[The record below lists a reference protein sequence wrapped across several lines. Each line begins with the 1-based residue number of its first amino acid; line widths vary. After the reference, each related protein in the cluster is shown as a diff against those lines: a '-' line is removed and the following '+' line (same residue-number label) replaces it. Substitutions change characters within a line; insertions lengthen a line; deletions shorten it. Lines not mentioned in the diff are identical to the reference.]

1 MQFRVFQ
8 ELALNRNK
16 TKLLKAVSS
25 ARHKKMSKDY
35 RWKPYQCYIS
45 SEKHC
50 FLISNQKWSFIFWP
64 IKRQITVETNDA
76 SYPSYVLENYVQGQA
91 ENNFLF
97 IWEVDKLVVY

>member
-50 FLISNQKWSFIFWP
+50 FLISNQK
-64 IKRQITVETNDA
+64 
-76 SYPSYVLENYVQGQA
+76 
-91 ENNFLF
+91 
-97 IWEVDKLVVY
+97 